1 MRAALRAALAACSVV
16 ASLAACGGGERV
28 AECDALLGIVEQV
41 RACDRL
47 LASQRS
53 QVEQAVQLLREGLDR
68 LEAVGP
74 DRAPPALLDE
84 TKRTCAKQAAE
95 IRQRLRESRTG
106 LSPVSC

>member
-1 MRAALRAALAACSVV
+1 MAARLRAVLAACV
-16 ASLAACGGGERV
+16 LAACGGSGERI
-28 AECDALLGIVEQV
+28 AECDALLAIVEQV

-47 LASQRS
+47 EVSQRS
-53 QVEQAVQLLREGLDR
+53 QVEQSVQLLREGLDR

-95 IRQRLRESRTG
+95 IRQRYEKVAPDCLR
-106 LSPVSC
+106 